1 VLTQGTNISEVKE
14 NVLDALEMYLEDT
27 SDEQNA

>member
-1 VLTQGTNISEVKE
+1 VLTQGTGISEVKE